1 MKVLETLH
9 TILNNHDLWINS
21 FYIVSVILLAF
32 IIYFLRN
39 FFCWYLRINE
49 NILLLKKINYQLY
62 RIENGFKAKNKK
74 EHRIDPPKK
83 VSIGPAESDSK
94 ANLKEAMR

>member
-1 MKVLETLH
+1 MKVLETLQS
-9 TILNNHDLWINS
+9 IFNNHNLWINA
-21 FYIVSVILLAF
+21 FYIISFILLAF

-62 RIENGFKAKNKK
+62 RIENDFKSKNKK
-74 EHRIDPPKK
+74 EKRIEPPEK
-83 VSIGPAESDSK
+83 VCIGPAESDSK